1 MRQCPYQDTA
11 CAQYLANARELSA
24 GLASRIE
31 EHYCLGTFRVCSRYR
46 AAEDNELMRNPDL
59 PPWASVPARRA

>member
-11 CAQYLANARELSA
+11 CAPYLANTRELSP

-31 EHYCLGTFRVCSRYR
+31 EHYCHGTFRVCSRYC
-46 AAEDNELMRNPDL
+46 AAGRNELMRAPNL
-59 PPWASVPARRA
+59 TPWASVSARQA